1 VMSKRLQK
9 LNRREL
15 LEILVEQSEKIETLE
30 RQLADAAAALKDK
43 KIAITESGSIA
54 EAALKLNAVFQSAD
68 NAVSQY
74 MENIEKL
81 SGAQEKICAQRE
93 AESQRKASAIIAE
106 AKRKS
111 ETMIA
116 EAKQQSQA
124 YWDEVNMKVSSL
136 LTAQKE
142 FQQLISSKGTQTHS

>member
-1 VMSKRLQK
+1 MKSRNLKK
-9 LNRREL
+9 LSRGEL
-15 LEILVEQSEKIETLE
+15 LEILVEQSEKIEILE
-30 RQLADAAAALKDK
+30 RQLAATTAALEDRR
-43 KIAITESGSIA
+43 IAITESGSIA

-93 AESQRKASAIIAE
+93 AESQKKAAAIIAE

-111 ETMIA
+111 EVMIA

-124 YWDEVNMKVSSL
+124 YWDEVNMKASSF

-142 FQQLISSKGTQTHS
+142 LQQLINNKGIQANS